1 MEGTLGTKEIEN
13 MIKHNFKKLTIWIDA
28 MDLCDL
34 IYTYTE
40 TLPNKEKYNLIN
52 QLEKCSSLYSFK
64 YI

>member
-1 MEGTLGTKEIEN
+1 M
-13 MIKHNFKKLTIWIDA
+13 KHNFKRLTIGLDA

-52 QLEKCSSLYSFK
+52 
-64 YI
+64 